1 VSPQPITVAA
11 VTARGSV
18 RQTNQDTVLVLDW
31 ISQADEPRL
40 LRMHA
45 SVAPP
50 AVLAVA
56 DGLGGHRA
64 GELASRL
71 AVQEIARRGAGWAGE
86 PAVRDGLSA
95 VDQVLAAVAA
105 NDPETAGMATTIA
118 GIALTPAGMV
128 AFNVGDSRVYQIVE
142 GYPEQLSVDDAVTVP
157 DGVPTGRITQALGD
171 GGSAPP
177 HPHTRPVPVV
187 GDLARILICSDG
199 LSGVL
204 TVDQLRKLC
213 RQPDLDELVRG
224 LLAAVYDA
232 GAPDNVS
239 IIAADLQHQLR
250 PDEPATS
257 PGAS

>member
-1 VSPQPITVAA
+1 MTVAA

-18 RQTNQDTVLVLDW
+18 RQTNQDTLLVLDW
-31 ISQADEPRL
+31 ISQADEPRPL
-40 LRMHA
+40 CMQA

-71 AVQEIARRGAGWAGE
+71 AAQEIARRGAGWAGE

-95 VDQVLAAVAA
+95 VNQVLAAVAA
-105 NDPETAGMATTIA
+105 NDPETAGMATTVA
-118 GIALTPAGMV
+118 GIALTSAGMV

-157 DGVPTGRITQALGD
+157 DGAPTGRITQALGD
-171 GGSAPP
+171 GGSPP
-177 HPHTRPVPVV
+177 RPHTRPVPVV
-187 GDLARILICSDG
+187 GEKARILICSDG

-204 TVDQLRKLC
+204 PLNQLRKLC

-224 LLAAVYDA
+224 LLEAAFDA

-239 IIAADLQHQLR
+239 IIAADLYHPR
-250 PDEPATS
+250 PADPTT
-257 PGAS
+257 PTGDP